1 MKIVFTAK
9 GTGWDDSMDPRFGR
23 ADYLLVFDEESE
35 ELSVVDNREQSQ
47 QEHGAGPRT
56 AQKVVDI
63 KPDVVITGNGPGGN
77 ASRALETVAL
87 DMYVGA
93 GQMSIKEAYDAFKAG
108 KLKKA

>member
-9 GTGWDDSMDPRFGR
+9 GTTWEDAMDPRFGR
-23 ADYLLVFDEESE
+23 ADYLLVFDEESK

-56 AQKVVDI
+56 AQKVIDV
-63 KPDVVITGNGPGGN
+63 KPDIVITGNGPGGN
-77 ASRALETVAL
+77 ASRALEAATL

-93 GQMSIKEAYDAFKAG
+93 GEMSIKEAYDAFKAG
-108 KLKKA
+108 KLDKA